1 MNRVYEIFE
10 VLGNGSRQKLAVVS
24 GLESAK
30 ARLLEVANSTRNECF
45 VADARTHQIVAH
57 RNVPPAKWR
66 AAKHI
71 FQICYDEQACLQRAE
86 LLKSFGYSV
95 MSVIGNEAAKIVL
108 SSIQDYDMFVVDHA
122 AEEEIR
128 REMVLWLKEKY
139 PRVKTLALNPRNQEV
154 LQADYNAQQN
164 EAASWLAMVAREMGN
179 SGNGASSSEA
189 SGNGGVRSPLP
200 TTHLGKELHALCHE
214 HHVEMRLIEMVIQ
227 TQGRLTQ
234 AFVYACPQPNCGVH
248 YSPAN
253 GYFIASRGG
262 EVELD
267 MTPYVACADDGQQ
280 MYLAEINPE
289 KRDARL
295 WRCPRCNASRSNE
308 EGLAKH
314 VSRH

>member
-10 VLGNGSRQKLAVVS
+10 VLANGSRQRVATVS

-30 ARLLEVANSTRNECF
+30 ARLHEIATNSRSECF
-45 VADARTHQIVAH
+45 VADARTHQIVAQ

-108 SSIQDYDMFVVDHA
+108 SSFQDYDMFVVDHA
-122 AEEEIR
+122 AAEETR
-128 REMVLWLKEKY
+128 REMVLWLKAEY
-139 PRVKTLALNPRNQEV
+139 SRVKILALNPRNQEV

-164 EAASWLAMVAREMGN
+164 EAGSWLAMIAREMGN

-189 SGNGGVRSPLP
+189 SGNGGVRSSLP

-214 HHVEMRLIEMVIQ
+214 HHVEMRLTEMVIQ
-227 TQGRLTQ
+227 TQGRASQ
-234 AFVYACPQPNCGVH
+234 AFVYACPRLNCAVH
-248 YSPAN
+248 YSPSN

-262 EVELD
+262 DVELD
-267 MTPYVACADDGQQ
+267 MTPYVACAHDGQQ

-295 WRCPRCNASRSNE
+295 WRCPQCNASRSNE
-308 EGLAKH
+308 EGLAKPA
-314 VSRH
+314 SRY

>member
-10 VLGNGSRQKLAVVS
+10 VLPSGSRQRSAVVS

-30 ARLLEVANSTRNECF
+30 GRLHEVANNTRNECF
-45 VADARTHQIVAH
+45 VADARTHQIVAQT
-57 RNVPPAKWR
+57 NVPAAKWR

-71 FQICYDEQACLQRAE
+71 FQISYDEHVDLQRAE

-122 AEEEIR
+122 AAEEIR
-128 REMVLWLKEKY
+128 QEMVLWLKETY
-139 PRVKTLALNPRNQEV
+139 PRVKILALNPRNQEV

-164 EAASWLAMVAREMGN
+164 EAASWLAIIAREMGN
-179 SGNGASSSEA
+179 SGNGARPSEA
-189 SGNGGVRSPLP
+189 CGNGAVRPPLP
-200 TTHLGKELHALCHE
+200 TTHLGRELHALCHE
-214 HHVEMRLIEMVIQ
+214 HHVEMRLIELVIQ
-227 TQGRLTQ
+227 TQGRSTQ
-234 AFVYACPQPNCGVH
+234 AFVYACPQPNCAVH

-267 MTPYVACADDGQQ
+267 MTPYVACARDGQQ

-295 WRCPRCNASRSNE
+295 WRCPQCNASRSNE
-308 EGLAKH
+308 ESLARQA
-314 VSRH
+314 SRH